1 MRRRPCR
8 RAPHAERALGERDGA
23 GAGRTTTMR
32 RGPGRTRPRRPRAG
46 RAASAPARSR
56 ERARRR
62 RSPRLRECRRRG
74 RTRPSSPSADN
85 SPRALRSRRRAR
97 TRCPGRACPRAQ
109 ANPLVVERYSL
120 SPRATV
126 ASVVCDVES
135 GVPGSSIVSGWF
147 RSSAG
152 RFLSGAQQASSGAT
166 KRLDSHVPPSV
177 GSSLSLDGTARKRSQ
192 ASVSASHR
200 RSPVLSLPIMVSCP
214 GPRFRWWCRV

>member
-1 MRRRPCR
+1 MHGDRETPPARRRPCR
-8 RAPHAERALGERDGA
+8 RARHAERGPGERDGA
-23 GAGRTTTMR
+23 GAGRTTTVR

-74 RTRPSSPSADN
+74 RTRPSNSSADN

-126 ASVVCDVES
+126 ASWYAM
-135 GVPGSSIVSGWF
+135 SSPSCRAP
-147 RSSAG
+147 RSSAMV
-152 RFLSGAQQASSGAT
+152 SAQAPAASSPASAGFLWRDETSGFSRPAERQVEPESRRHGAKEVRGFGQCLT
-166 KRLDSHVPPSV
+166 STLAPS
-177 GSSLSLDGTARKRSQ
+177 
-192 ASVSASHR
+192 SV
-200 RSPVLSLPIMVSCP
+200 
-214 GPRFRWWCRV
+214 CR

>member
-8 RAPHAERALGERDGA
+8 RAPHAERAPGERDGA

-135 GVPGSSIVSGWF
+135 VVPGSSIVSGWF

-152 RFLSGAQQASSGAT
+152 RFLS
-166 KRLDSHVPPSV
+166 
-177 GSSLSLDGTARKRSQ
+177 
-192 ASVSASHR
+192 R
-200 RSPVLSLPIMVSCP
+200 RSAGFLWRDETSGFSRPAQRQVEPESRRHGTKEVRGFGQCLTSTLAPSSV
-214 GPRFRWWCRV
+214 CR